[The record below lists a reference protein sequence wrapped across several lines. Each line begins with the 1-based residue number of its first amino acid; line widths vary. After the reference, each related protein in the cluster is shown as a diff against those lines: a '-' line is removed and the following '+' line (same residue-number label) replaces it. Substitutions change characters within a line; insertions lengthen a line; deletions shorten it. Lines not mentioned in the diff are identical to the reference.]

1 MPAPTE
7 MQHLFPAYGDDESK
21 RKLDNLKRL
30 IQWDVFST
38 QYINTHASAALIKG
52 SLAAYRASLS
62 RPELWDQYPT
72 LAPIKSSDMR
82 LNLVF
87 AFLFDLACNAE
98 YLHGRLTSSNWI
110 YCSAHSISE
119 NSSHEAYFSFLKQCP
134 HCCLTKGLES
144 RLSGAQH
151 KPSSHHIGEI
161 TTTIVTLLLSLVAKA
176 NPQELHVR
184 PISKQSHDVDAV
196 AFRNDLLVLFEIK
209 ASPMLTCPV
218 KADLAGAML
227 TDSDDGPVPI
237 KEHSLINIDFHQY
250 PLNLYVP
257 NIGLSIPL
265 GRANEQNWPYQSLT
279 QWLIS
284 PDNFLK
290 LFSAWVEI
298 YNAYSTPKT
307 QRTGR
312 TVALGYLANG
322 WGDEID
328 SNKTKPGLGRTDDI
342 KKGTYQLLKYGAYY
356 RDGATSLPIRS
367 ALVANLDPLFMY
379 EDYISRLYDVRWA
392 KQRHF
397 EQSDDDSS
405 TLKIKEDKLFFLYEG
420 ILAFND
426 PRINDPLLREC
437 FDFKRTDDALLRGDL
452 DILINSWEG

>member
-1 MPAPTE
+1 MPTLSE
-7 MQHLFPAYGDDESK
+7 LLHFFPVYGNDESK

-30 IQWDVFST
+30 IQWDIFST
-38 QYINTHASAALIKG
+38 HYINTHASAALIK
-52 SLAAYRASLS
+52 AALTSYRESLS
-62 RPELWDQYPT
+62 TPERWDQYPN
-72 LAPIKSSDMR
+72 LAQIKSSDMR

-87 AFLFDLACNAE
+87 SFLFDLACNAE

-110 YCSAHSISE
+110 YCSAHSTSE
-119 NSSHEAYFSFLKQCP
+119 KPSHEAYFSFLKQCP
-134 HCCLTKGLES
+134 ACCLTKGLES
-144 RLSGAQH
+144 RLAGAQH

-161 TTTIVTLLLSLVAKA
+161 TTTIITLLLSLVAKS
-176 NPQELHVR
+176 NSKELHVR

-196 AFRNDLLVLFEIK
+196 AFRDDLLVLFEIK

-227 TDSDDGPVPI
+227 TDSENGPIPI
-237 KEHSLINIDFHQY
+237 KEHSLINIDFNQY
-250 PLNLYVP
+250 PLNLYIP
-257 NIGLSIPL
+257 NADLSIPL
-265 GRANEQNWPYQSLT
+265 GHATETNWPYPALNTWIHS
-279 QWLIS
+279 S
-284 PDNFLK
+284 DNFLK
-290 LFSAWVEI
+290 IFSAWIEI

-307 QRTGR
+307 RRVGR
-312 TVALGYLANG
+312 SISLAYLANG

-356 RDGATSLPIRS
+356 RDGAGTLPVRS

-379 EDYISRLYDVRWA
+379 EEYISRLYDVRWA

-397 EQSDDDSS
+397 ERSEEDNSV
-405 TLKIKEDKLFFLYEG
+405 LKIKEDNLFFLYEG

-437 FDFKRTDDALLRGDL
+437 FNFKRTDEALLQGNL
-452 DILINSWEG
+452 DILMNSWEG